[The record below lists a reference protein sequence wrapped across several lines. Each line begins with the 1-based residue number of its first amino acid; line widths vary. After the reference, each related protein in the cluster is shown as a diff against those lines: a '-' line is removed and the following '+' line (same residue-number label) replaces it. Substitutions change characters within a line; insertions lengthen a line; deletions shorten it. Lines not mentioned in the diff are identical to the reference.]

1 MLGRQAEDAL
11 HAAYRRELDEH
22 RTVPY
27 VRTGALV
34 TSVINVAFTWLDHYA
49 FPERFLEF
57 LVSRALLQLVL
68 LAVFLHAARARPRAA
83 KWALS
88 VATGAMLVAVVYGTG
103 APATTD
109 YYVGLMLFLMGVPM
123 LLPMSGAEA
132 AVLAGLVVGA
142 FGLAPALTA
151 GAFAWKTYVVHAI
164 FLASAGVVSLA
175 SSILLDRIRFRDFA
189 RQREV
194 EQARDQLAELDRTK
208 SRFTANV
215 HHELRTPLTLTLAP
229 IEGMLGGEFG
239 EVSELQR
246 SYLKTMH
253 VNALRLLKLINNL
266 LDFAKLESR
275 QLELHRRPVDV
286 GRLAGD
292 LVAGA
297 RPLAERKR
305 IALEG
310 VGLEG
315 LPTLHADPDALE
327 KILINLLGNALKFTD
342 PGGRI
347 ELRGEAEGDGIHL
360 SVSDTGIGLPAD
372 QLERIFDRFAQVD
385 TSATRRHEGT
395 GIGLSLCKE
404 LVELHGG
411 RIWAE
416 SPGPG
421 GGTRMHVRL
430 PVGVADAPAEE
441 AILAAADG
449 RVLSARQ
456 SFAAFGAEL
465 DFGPELEN
473 GSRAVELERT
483 VERFEANQPPGAE
496 PAEAPAAGAAPDSAP
511 EILVAEDNAD
521 MRRLLAFLLGRE
533 YRVRLARNGRE
544 ALDAVRAHPP
554 DLVLTDVMMPEMSG
568 IELCRTLKADPATRG
583 IPVVLVTSK
592 AEREMKLEGL
602 ELGAD
607 DYVSK
612 PFHPRELLARVRSLV
627 RLRGLQE
634 ELAERN
640 RALEQANAGL
650 THALGQLQEAQAQLV
665 HREKMASV
673 GQLVAGIAHE
683 INNPVNFIQGNLH
696 YLEEYVRVLVALVE
710 RYEALAPELG
720 ERFARL
726 REESELGHV
735 LRDLDS
741 VLAGCR
747 EGVERTTSLVRDL
760 RTFSRLDRAERVLG
774 NLHEILDS
782 TLNLLR
788 GRLARIR
795 VHKEY
800 GEIPEVESL
809 AGQLGQVFM
818 NLLSNAA
825 DALGDAGTLW
835 VRTRALE
842 DGRVAVEIEDDGKG
856 IEADHLERIFDP
868 FFTTKEVG
876 KGTGLGLSVTW
887 GIVERHGGTI
897 RVRSEPGRG
906 SCFRVELP
914 ARIPDSPA
922 S

>member
-1 MLGRQAEDAL
+1 MGATVGET
-11 HAAYRRELDEH
+11 YREH
-22 RTVPY
+22 RNEVEGGILPRSLRTMAFLLFVIQTVFIGVDWLFFREAFGLFLP
-27 VRTGALV
+27 VRLALDVVLATVYFRTSRTYPLPSAFVACCAGA
-34 TSVINVAFTWLDHYA
+34 
-49 FPERFLEF
+49 
-57 LVSRALLQLVL
+57 
-68 LAVFLHAARARPRAA
+68 
-83 KWALS
+83 
-88 VATGAMLVAVVYGTG
+88 AMLLTVTYGTG
-103 APATTD
+103 GTESR
-109 YYVGLMLFLMGVPM
+109 YYVGLVVLHMGIGV
-123 LLPMSGAEA
+123 LLPFTTRQAILLIASFFA
-132 AVLAGLVVGA
+132 AYCCMPLVQDGPVTPSI
-142 FGLAPALTA
+142 FGLHL
-151 GAFAWKTYVVHAI
+151 F
-164 FLASAGVVSLA
+164 FLAAAGFA
-175 SSILLDRIRFRDFA
+175 GIMGCGLLDGMRFAEFQ
-189 RQREV
+189 QRRTIEA
-194 EQARDQLAELDRTK
+194 ARDQLAELDRAK

-215 HHELRTPLTLTLAP
+215 HHELRTPLTLMLAP
-229 IEGMLGGEFG
+229 VEAMLAGEFG
-239 EVSELQR
+239 QVSELQR
-246 SYLKTMH
+246 VYLHTMQ

-266 LDFAKLESR
+266 LDLAKVESR
-275 QLELHRRPVDV
+275 QLALHRRRVNVD
-286 GRLAGD
+286 RLASD

-347 ELRGEAEGDGIHL
+347 ELCGEAEGDGIHL

-496 PAEAPAAGAAPDSAP
+496 PAEAAAAGAALDSAP